1 MKKIRS
7 SILFKILTIPA
18 VAVLSLLI
26 SLIINTGITES
37 NRELLTDAE
46 TRQFPALQIAERN
59 LVNLERIKETLSS
72 AVTTGDED
80 ALIAAKAI
88 AASLNESLAKAKQI
102 APDLGREITP
112 IEQEFA
118 TYTDTAFGVTS
129 SMIDGTADFSK
140 IASLAKSM
148 NEEYEAV
155 ETSLTRF
162 RDARLDRFAGAIQDA
177 KTNAENGVYSAIGI
191 GIVSVIILFG
201 AAIPISRSLVSSVNN
216 VVSSLKN
223 IAQENGDL
231 TVRLER
237 TSDDE
242 IGDLVYWFNSFIS
255 KLQNVIGEI
264 VQTVDPLAELATT
277 LNNFVAETLQT
288 VDVQKGRAYEVEQS
302 ARDISGSV
310 HEVSENANEA
320 SVSATETAKIA
331 EEGQTSI
338 LATVRNI
345 DQLSTDITASAET
358 ISELEQ
364 TAKSVS
370 LVIGVIKN
378 IAEQTNL
385 LALNAAIEAARAGEQ
400 GRGFAV
406 VADEVR
412 GLASKTQ
419 QSTDEIQE
427 TIKALEAGTERAVL
441 MMQSSTEKTSDCV
454 ESVNEAGQRFQAI
467 MENVNRNREVNSRI
481 AAATSA
487 QNQLSELLQSH
498 ATDITAGSVQSHS
511 STNQLAT
518 NINQLAQLSDS
529 LKSVAGQFKV

>member
-1 MKKIRS
+1 
-7 SILFKILTIPA
+7 
-18 VAVLSLLI
+18 
-26 SLIINTGITES
+26 
-37 NRELLTDAE
+37 
-46 TRQFPALQIAERN
+46 
-59 LVNLERIKETLSS
+59 
-72 AVTTGDED
+72 
-80 ALIAAKAI
+80 
-88 AASLNESLAKAKQI
+88 
-102 APDLGREITP
+102 
-112 IEQEFA
+112 
-118 TYTDTAFGVTS
+118 
-129 SMIDGTADFSK
+129 
-140 IASLAKSM
+140 
-148 NEEYEAV
+148 
-155 ETSLTRF
+155 
-162 RDARLDRFAGAIQDA
+162 
-177 KTNAENGVYSAIGI
+177 
-191 GIVSVIILFG
+191 
-201 AAIPISRSLVSSVNN
+201 
-216 VVSSLKN
+216 
-223 IAQENGDL
+223 
-231 TVRLER
+231 
-237 TSDDE
+237 
-242 IGDLVYWFNSFIS
+242 
-255 KLQNVIGEI
+255 
-264 VQTVDPLAELATT
+264 
-277 LNNFVAETLQT
+277 VAETLQT
-288 VDVQKGRAYEVEQS
+288 VDIQKGRAYEVEQS

-320 SVSATETAKIA
+320 SISATETAKIA

-511 STNQLAT
+511 STNQLAS